1 MFPFCLPL
9 LFNAKV
15 LAKDIFL
22 LFCVFQHS
30 VLHCGLGSPALTL
43 GSVPWPGPFTRLKAS
58 GACGGLG
65 CSLFMGLAKERSI
78 CALKILILLKRI
90 EKRNV

>member
-1 MFPFCLPL
+1 MFPFCLPV

-15 LAKDIFL
+15 LAKDILL
-22 LFCVFQHS
+22 LFCVFQYS
-30 VLHCGLGSPALTL
+30 VLPCGLGSPALTL
-43 GSVPWPGPFTRLKAS
+43 GSVPWLGPFTRLKAS